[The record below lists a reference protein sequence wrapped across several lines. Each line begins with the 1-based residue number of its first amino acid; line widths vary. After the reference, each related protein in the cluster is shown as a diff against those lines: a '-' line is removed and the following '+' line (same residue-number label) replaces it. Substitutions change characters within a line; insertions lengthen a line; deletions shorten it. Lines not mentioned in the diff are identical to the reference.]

1 MGGGFASSGF
11 SDLGFNTGSAVVG
24 ESPMAPPDKYTM
36 DKVRFIEQV
45 RREDEEILAI
55 ILATAASGILDE

>member
-24 ESPMAPPDKYTM
+24 ESPMAPPDNYSVAQARHYERVK
-36 DKVRFIEQV
+36 
-45 RREDEEILAI
+45 REDEEILAI